1 LADET
6 RTPRGAI
13 KLHPGVL
20 ECSMKH
26 WKKWEIKKI
35 ELADKQYPKLLKKI
49 RNSPKQLYFRGRWNK
64 KIFSDCLAVVG
75 ARKITRYGESV
86 IENLIPDLVRVGL
99 TIVSGFMY
107 GVDGKAHKVCLQ
119 NKGKTIAVLGCGLD
133 ILYPVLNDKLYTEI
147 LENDGLVMS
156 EYERKVKP
164 ELWTFPQRNRIVAG
178 LSKGVLVIEGGEKSG
193 SLITARIGFQQKK
206 PVMAVPGAINSS
218 MSAGTNWLIRNGAI
232 AVTKA
237 EEILEELEI
246 IAPRRITP
254 RGGIKDSAPGRLS
267 KEEEKIVDE
276 LEREELDVDE
286 LARKLKMKV
295 DEMGAL
301 LSLMSLKQLV
311 KEKNGKY
318 RLG

>member
-1 LADET
+1 
-6 RTPRGAI
+6 
-13 KLHPGVL
+13 
-20 ECSMKH
+20 MKH
-26 WKKWEIKKI
+26 WRKWEIKKI
-35 ELADKQYPKLLKKI
+35 ELNDKQYPRALKKI
-49 RNSPKQLYFRGRWNK
+49 RNPPKQLYFRGRWNK
-64 KIFSDCLAVVG
+64 DIFSDCLAVVG

-86 IENLIPDLVRVGL
+86 VENFIPDLVRARL

-119 NKGKTIAVLGCGLD
+119 NKGKTIAVLGCGLNV
-133 ILYPVLNDKLYTEI
+133 LYPVLNDKLYTEI

-156 EYERKVKP
+156 EYEKKVKP

-232 AVTKA
+232 AVTRA
-237 EEILEELEI
+237 EEILEELEMI
-246 IAPRRITP
+246 SPRE
-254 RGGIKDSAPGRLS
+254 GIKDFAPVRLS
-267 KEEEKIVDE
+267 KEEQKIVDE
-276 LEREELDVDE
+276 LEREELDLDE

-311 KEKNGKY
+311 KEKNGEY
-318 RLG
+318 RLN

>member
-1 LADET
+1 
-6 RTPRGAI
+6 
-13 KLHPGVL
+13 
-20 ECSMKH
+20 MKN
-26 WKKWEIKKI
+26 WRKWKI
-35 ELADKQYPKLLKKI
+35 EKIEFSDKQYPEALKKI
-49 RNSPKQLYFRGRWNK
+49 KKPPKQLYFRGRWNK
-64 KIFSDCLAVVG
+64 DIFTDCLAVVG

-86 IENLIPDLVRVGL
+86 VENLIPNLVRAGL

-107 GVDGKAHKVCLQ
+107 GVDGKAHKICLQ

-178 LSKGVLVIEGGEKSG
+178 LSKGVLVVEGGEKSG
-193 SLITARIGFQQKK
+193 SLITARIGFDQEK

-232 AVTKA
+232 AVVKA
-237 EEILEELEI
+237 EEILEELEMI
-246 IAPRRITP
+246 LP
-254 RGGIKDSAPGRLS
+254 RGAIGDFASGRLN
-267 KEEEKIVDE
+267 KEEQKIVDE

-286 LARKLKMKV
+286 LARKLKMGV
-295 DEMGAL
+295 AETGAL

-318 RLG
+318 GIG

>member
-1 LADET
+1 
-6 RTPRGAI
+6 
-13 KLHPGVL
+13 
-20 ECSMKH
+20 
-26 WKKWEIKKI
+26 
-35 ELADKQYPKLLKKI
+35 
-49 RNSPKQLYFRGRWNK
+49 
-64 KIFSDCLAVVG
+64 
-75 ARKITRYGESV
+75 
-86 IENLIPDLVRVGL
+86 
-99 TIVSGFMY
+99 
-107 GVDGKAHKVCLQ
+107 VDGKAHEACLQ

-178 LSKGVLVIEGGEKSG
+178 LSKGVLVVEGGEKSG

-218 MSAGTNWLIRNGAI
+218 MSVGTNWLIRNGAI

-237 EEILEELEI
+237 EEVLEELGMI
-246 IAPRRITP
+246 SSFGAITP
-254 RGGIKDSAPGRLS
+254 RGGIKDSTPGRLS
-267 KEEEKIVDE
+267 QEEQKIVDE

-318 RLG
+318 RLSWD